1 MMKKQWIALLC
12 AAVLILGMA
21 DALAGYN
28 ELVVCTDGKG
38 IPVYTQS
45 SGGKRAGVLYNGY
58 WDELSLEAANG
69 LYECSLTADYA
80 VWLDE
85 DKAGKLMP
93 ESFYY
98 DDSQVPYDQLP
109 CDIFL
114 AEVTREN
121 APFYTTPGHK
131 TLTARH
137 ALGTL
142 VFVLGEFGNDYFV
155 GFAGDLD
162 RRGFMPKAALQKYAD
177 LTFCQANY
185 SRETLGLSDVR
196 KATVHTQGGPIAAAA
211 SATGY
216 TGIGPTVL
224 ENGQEVTVLR
234 ERDGWAQLSG
244 GCFLESRFLD
254 PEGDHA
260 VSYATVKTSGPLNR
274 LNVRG
279 YPSTD
284 AWVAVKL
291 CAGAQVQ
298 LASHTDDW
306 AAVFIVGPGGGV
318 ENSGSVQMQYLAM
331 GDAADK
337 VKSGCVRVRLAE
349 NVYNQW
355 KGDRGFAPHVDTN
368 FAEQKTLPAGT
379 EVTVL
384 GVDAGYDVSQD
395 DCDLFLCQTDDGL
408 TVTVWNDGGILIP
421 VEESPS
427 YKVKAASDVKMRATP
442 STKAQVLRT
451 VPKGAKVEALLRGEG
466 WTMVRYKNQTGYI
479 LSRYLKFP

>member
-1 MMKKQWIALLC
+1 MKKQWIALLC

-80 VWLDE
+80 VWLD
-85 DKAGKLMP
+85 DDQAGKLLP
-93 ESFYY
+93 EGFYTG
-98 DDSQVPYDQLP
+98 SRQTLYDQLP

-114 AEVTREN
+114 AEVIQEN
-121 APFYTTPGHK
+121 APFYTAPGRK

-137 ALGTL
+137 APGTL
-142 VFVLGEFGNDYFV
+142 VQVCGEFGDDYFV
-155 GFAGDLD
+155 TFHGGLD
-162 RRGFMPKAALQKYAD
+162 RVGFMPKAALQKYAE
-177 LTFCQANY
+177 LTFRQANY
-185 SRETLGLSDVR
+185 SRETLGLSDAR

-244 GCFLESRFLD
+244 GCFLEGRFLD

-298 LASHTDDW
+298 VASHTDEW
-306 AAVFIVGPGGGV
+306 ASVFIVGPGGGV

-349 NVYNQW
+349 TVYTPHRSSV
-355 KGDRGFAPHVDTN
+355 GGFAPHVDKS
-368 FAEQKTLPAGT
+368 FPEQQTLPAGT
-379 EVTVL
+379 ELTVL
-384 GVDAGYDVSQD
+384 GVYTGYDVSQD

-451 VPKGAKVEALLRGEG
+451 IPKGAKVEALLRGEG

>member
-1 MMKKQWIALLC
+1 MKKQRIALLC
-12 AAVLILGMA
+12 AALLILGMA

-58 WDELSLEAANG
+58 WDGLSLEPTNG

-85 DKAGKLMP
+85 DQAGKLLP
-93 ESFYY
+93 EGFYTG
-98 DDSQVPYDQLP
+98 SRQTLYDQLP

-114 AEVTREN
+114 AEVIQEN
-121 APFYTTPGHK
+121 APFYTAPGHK

-137 ALGTL
+137 APGTL
-142 VFVLGEFGNDYFV
+142 VQVCGEFGDDYFV
-155 GFAGDLD
+155 TFHGGLD
-162 RRGFMPKAALQKYAD
+162 RVGFMPKAALQKYAD
-177 LTFCQANY
+177 LTFRQANY
-185 SRETLGLSDVR
+185 SRETLGLSDAR
-196 KATVHTQGGPIAAAA
+196 KATVHTQGGPITAAA

-244 GCFLESRFLD
+244 GCFLEGRFLD

-279 YPSTD
+279 YPSAD
-284 AWVAVKL
+284 AWVVVKL

-306 AAVFIVGPGGGV
+306 PPCSSWGREAAWRIP
-318 ENSGSVQMQYLAM
+318 
-331 GDAADK
+331 AACRC
-337 VKSGCVRVRLAE
+337 STWPWATRRS
-349 NVYNQW
+349 
-355 KGDRGFAPHVDTN
+355 R
-368 FAEQKTLPAGT
+368 
-379 EVTVL
+379 
-384 GVDAGYDVSQD
+384 S
-395 DCDLFLCQTDDGL
+395 
-408 TVTVWNDGGILIP
+408 
-421 VEESPS
+421 
-427 YKVKAASDVKMRATP
+427 KAAAYGFGLLKMFTTSGKAIGGSRPMWTRTSRSRKPCPRGRSLRCWAWMPAT
-442 STKAQVLRT
+442 T
-451 VPKGAKVEALLRGEG
+451 
-466 WTMVRYKNQTGYI
+466 
-479 LSRYLKFP
+479 